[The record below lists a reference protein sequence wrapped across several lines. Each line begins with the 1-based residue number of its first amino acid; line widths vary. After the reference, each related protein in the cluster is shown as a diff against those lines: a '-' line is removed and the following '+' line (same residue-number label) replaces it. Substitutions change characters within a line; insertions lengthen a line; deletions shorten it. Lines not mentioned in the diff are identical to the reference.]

1 MSMLSKAVLVCLILA
16 LTCVGAMRSMRMSMK
31 KKVSENGLLSHDRPE
46 CALFPRAL
54 GGHAVPL
61 VVYTHCTLLREPSLR
76 LGVF

>member
-1 MSMLSKAVLVCLILA
+1 M
-16 LTCVGAMRSMRMSMK
+16 
-31 KKVSENGLLSHDRPE
+31 GLLSHDRPE